1 MLTTGVLFHFM
12 CGFVTSE
19 VATMIEANLKPDRS
33 LWSRSSLGCTSS
45 FPRSRQDGEGAVQK
59 RVELAP
65 LESVGIVE
73 PLESGKNK
81 SQMHSANLHH
91 LASVQLQRCS
101 PQYLSSRSSNWQ
113 LIEPLSR

>member
-1 MLTTGVLFHFM
+1 M

-19 VATMIEANLKPDRS
+19 VATILEANLKPDRS
-33 LWSRSSLGCTSS
+33 LRSPFFLGCTSS
-45 FPRSRQDGEGAVQK
+45 FPRSRQEKEGAVQK
-59 RVELAP
+59 RAELSP

-101 PQYLSSRSSNWQ
+101 PQYLSSRSSNC
-113 LIEPLSR
+113 LLTESLNT